1 LRTRSP
7 TKPEP
12 PSGPALNHTTPR
24 PDPAKVT
31 KTRAQA
37 PLTGA
42 YYWFPRPAPTGLEW
56 ELITCHDLKKWS
68 GISHHEFWLHIWELI
83 ACHDLKKWSGISHH
97 EFWPHIVE
105 RSAAA
110 WGKDAE
116 TLKRRLAEHHTGLP
130 RGRINHRRPDYVLL
144 HGDDAP
150 VTDWLPRIIDRF
162 RLGDVKI
169 EVEDTAH
176 HSMAPRDLAAV
187 EEALG
192 VSLGLDR
199 PVR

>member
-1 LRTRSP
+1 M
-7 TKPEP
+7 
-12 PSGPALNHTTPR
+12 
-24 PDPAKVT
+24 
-31 KTRAQA
+31 

-42 YYWFPRPAPTGLEW
+42 YFWCPRPAPTGLEW

-68 GISHHEFWLHIWELI
+68 GISHHEFWPRIVERSAAAWGKD
-83 ACHDLKKWSGISHH
+83 AGSHH
-97 EFWPHIVE
+97 ELWPHIVE

-150 VTDWLPRIIDRF
+150 VTDWPPRIIDRF
-162 RLGDVKI
+162 RLGDVVL
-169 EVEDTAH
+169 EVEKTTH
-176 HSMAPRDLAAV
+176 LTMAPRDLAAV

-199 PVR
+199 LAR